1 MIKRFLKDS
10 VVYGVG
16 HILSRAIA
24 FVLIPFYTRALSP
37 SDYGVMDMIMMFASI
52 ACTLVPMEI
61 SQAFSRFY
69 SGTESVSEKRDYATV
84 MLLFSL
90 TMYGAFGVVT
100 FSMSDPWS
108 FRLTGSTEAVSAFQ
122 VGILYTIVM
131 GIFYLIQTQLRWKLQ
146 SVYYSAIS
154 LLAALLVSLLSA
166 LFVLGFDMGVIGLLW
181 GGVLG
186 YAVGIIAGL
195 PGVVHDYK
203 LGFDWKKLRE
213 MMAYSS
219 PLLIMQIGLLTTN
232 FFDRWAIRSLMSLDD
247 VGVYGVGYRFASII
261 QIIFI
266 GLQSSISPLILTY
279 YRESSTPAEIAK
291 IFRIF
296 STFALC
302 FLLFLGIFAREVVAL
317 TTASG
322 YHQAYQ
328 CIFPLALMMIFYA
341 FDVFSPGIEISKKTR
356 VRAILC
362 VMGAVL
368 NIGLNY
374 LLIPL
379 LGIAGASI
387 ASMLAALAVLMGSI
401 SVSQRLYFVPYTFRK
416 PILALLGV
424 SILVILFE
432 WVPSGL
438 PVWGWISLKVAVV
451 VMTTAGLFCWLWSKE
466 ERMSLLS
473 RLQIRRTSS

>member
-1 MIKRFLKDS
+1 MIKRFFKDS

-16 HILSRAIA
+16 HIFSRAIA

-69 SGTESVSEKRDYATV
+69 SGTESVSEKRDYATI

-90 TMYGAFGVVT
+90 TMYGVFGVVT
-100 FSMSDPWS
+100 FSMSDPLS
-108 FRLTGSTEAVSAFQ
+108 FRLTGSAEAVSAFQ
-122 VGILYTIVM
+122 VGVLYTIVM

-166 LFVLGFDMGVIGLLW
+166 LFVLGFDMGVVGLLW

-186 YAVGIIAGL
+186 YSIGIIAGL
-195 PGVVHDYK
+195 PGIVHDYK
-203 LGFDWKKLRE
+203 LGFDWRKLRE

-302 FLLFLGIFAREVVAL
+302 FLLFLGIYAREIVAL
-317 TTASG
+317 TTAPG

-356 VRAILC
+356 IRAILC

-387 ASMLAALAVLMGSI
+387 ASMLAALAVLIGSI
-401 SVSQRLYFVPYTFRK
+401 SVSQKLYFVPYAFGKSAAALVIVCGVVLSFEINPWDIPAWLLITMK
-416 PILALLGV
+416 SVVALLGC
-424 SILVILFE
+424 L
-432 WVPSGL
+432 
-438 PVWGWISLKVAVV
+438 
-451 VMTTAGLFCWLWSKE
+451 GLFVWLWSQD
-466 ERMSLLS
+466 ERATLLN
-473 RLQIRRTSS
+473 RLRIRRTSS